1 MRSERT
7 FSKCAAWSY
16 SVQEGPVQRE
26 FETDLLP
33 TLGTTPL
40 HHGQVRSP
48 APRVL
53 SCLHSVLFSNCCGT
67 IVRRLIVRVKDLES
81 ISV

>member
-1 MRSERT
+1 
-7 FSKCAAWSY
+7 
-16 SVQEGPVQRE
+16 VQRE

-48 APRVL
+48 LLACSPV
-53 SCLHSVLFSNCCGT
+53 CIVFLFSNCCGT
-67 IVRRLIVRVKDLES
+67 IVRRLIVRVKDLERS
-81 ISV
+81 MFRCEHRRNLSGEIFW